1 MTSLSNFVAAA
12 LLAVRV
18 LLDISNQR
26 LEQYHDTSDVI
37 STLHKL
43 SSEGFRDWFLEELY
57 TLEVRASSAVHIKR
71 WCHAGA
77 GAMNST
83 TGAGPVYTAG
93 TAGAGAI

>member
-1 MTSLSNFVAAA
+1 MTSSGNCVAAA

-18 LLDISNQR
+18 PLDISNQR
-26 LEQYHDTSDVI
+26 LEQCHDTSNVI

-43 SSEGFRDWFLEELY
+43 SSEGFRDWFLEELH
-57 TLEVRASSAVHIKR
+57 TLEVHASSAIHIKR
-71 WCHAGA
+71 WCQVGA

-83 TGAGPVYTAG
+83 TGAGPVNTAG